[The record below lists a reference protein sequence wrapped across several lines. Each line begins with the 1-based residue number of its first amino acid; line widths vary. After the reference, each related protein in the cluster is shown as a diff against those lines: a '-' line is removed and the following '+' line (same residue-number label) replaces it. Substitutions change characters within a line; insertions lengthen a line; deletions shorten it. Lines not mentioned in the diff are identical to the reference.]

1 MISRLAFT
9 PARYSPDVEELQP
22 DEAET
27 SRKIAE
33 TMVSI
38 CEKTYEDSGH
48 AIRSVHA
55 KSHGLLAA
63 TVEVLDDLPPELAQG
78 LFAEPGRYEAV
89 IRLSTT
95 PGDLLHDSV
104 STPRGMALKVLNV
117 DGPRLPGSAQSTS
130 QDFVMVN
137 GKEFNSPSGKAFLKN
152 LKLLAATTDKAEG
165 AKEVFSKVLKGI
177 EGALESVGKESAAL
191 KAMGGNPH
199 THILGESFYSQVPL
213 RFGDHIAKICVVP
226 ASQNL
231 RSLTGAKVDTSGD
244 AYVIRHATEEFF
256 DHETAVWH
264 LQVQLCTDLETMPVE
279 STQAWDETKSPFIT
293 VATITAGPQEA
304 WSEEL
309 SRQVD
314 DGMHFSPWNGLAAH
328 QPLGAIMRMRKLS
341 YERSAAFRSERN
353 ETSVQ
358 EPVTCPFAQGTLA
371 QAGGQQSKYQ

>member
-9 PARYSPDVEELQP
+9 PARFTPDVEELQP

-27 SRKIAE
+27 SRKLAE

-63 TVEVLDDLPPELAQG
+63 TFEVLDDLPPELAQG
-78 LFAEPGRYEAV
+78 LFAKPGRYEAV

-117 DGPRLPGSAQSTS
+117 EGPRLPGSAQSTS
-130 QDFVMVN
+130 QDFILVN

-165 AKEVFSKVLKGI
+165 AKEVLSKVLKGI
-177 EGALESVGKESAAL
+177 EGALESIGKESAAL
-191 KAMGGNPH
+191 KAMGGNPE
-199 THILGESFYSQVPL
+199 THILGDSFYAQLPL
-213 RFGDHIAKICVVP
+213 RYGNHIAKLAVVP

-231 RSLTGAKVDTSGD
+231 KSLTGTRVDTDED
-244 AYVIRHATEEFF
+244 ADIIRHETEDFF

-264 LQVQLCTDLETMPVE
+264 LRVQLCTDLETMPVE
-279 STQAWDETKSPFIT
+279 STEAWDEAKSPFIT
-293 VATITAGPQEA
+293 VATITAGPQQA

-358 EPVTCPFAQGTLA
+358 EPVTCPFGHGTLA
-371 QAGGQQSKYQ
+371 QTDRQTSQN